1 MQDFLLSWR
10 KTQTQVHCQQLNCV
24 IKESISV
31 LSKSTTLCHERKLGR
46 VIFPYSTSTSAL
58 PKTTL
63 HREENLTH
71 VRIPFIFE
79 GNHKNMSIANNH
91 VAS

>member
-1 MQDFLLSWR
+1 M
-10 KTQTQVHCQQLNCV
+10 HCQQLNCI
-24 IKESISV
+24 IKESTHI
-31 LSKSTTLCHERKLGR
+31 LSKTTTLHHEGKLGH

-63 HREENLTH
+63 HYEENLTH
-71 VRIPFIFE
+71 ATIQFIFE
-79 GNHKNMSIANNH
+79 GKHKNMSISNNH